1 VVFKNNFY
9 TFIKVEYQ
17 QNSDIINDVIDYV
30 LCCVLS
36 NRMLIET
43 ILLLSVLSVRYH
55 MKTTCTFKHMKYKA
69 VIATFPTK
77 MS

>member
-1 VVFKNNFY
+1 
-9 TFIKVEYQ
+9 
-17 QNSDIINDVIDYV
+17 
-30 LCCVLS
+30 
-36 NRMLIET
+36 MLIET